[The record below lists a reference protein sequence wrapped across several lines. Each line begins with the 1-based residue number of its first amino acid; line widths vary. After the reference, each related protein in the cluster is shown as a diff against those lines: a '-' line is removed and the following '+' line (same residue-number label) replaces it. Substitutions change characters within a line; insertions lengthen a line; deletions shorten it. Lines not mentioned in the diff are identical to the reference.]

1 MYTVLD
7 QKNYKTI
14 EWSGGDSIEILIF
27 PHDRSFQNK
36 DFDLRISRTKLYQKE
51 SRFTD
56 LPGYTRDLISLHGNV
71 TLHHFEGTTERT
83 VKMSPFKLDHFNG
96 SAKTKSLGSGEDFN
110 FIYRSGLEAS
120 IEILH
125 HNQTK
130 NFLIEPYSFQL
141 IHVISD
147 LIEIQIEPENDYLSD
162 ELVLK
167 KGDSLLVFN
176 ETAKF
181 SFRNASIASNSE
193 LAILC
198 TFDTLHNR
206 ENYQS
211 FINNIQS
218 NYSH

>member
-1 MYTVLD
+1 MYIILD
-7 QKNYKTI
+7 QKDYKTI

-27 PHDRSFQNK
+27 PYDRSFQNK

-56 LPGYTRDLISLHGNV
+56 LPGYTRDLISLHGHV
-71 TLHHFEGTTERT
+71 TLCHQENSTERI
-83 VKMSPFKLDHFNG
+83 VKMAPFKLDHFDG
-96 SAKTKSLGSGEDFN
+96 STKTTSLGSGEDFN
-110 FIYRSGLEAS
+110 FIYRDGLATK

-125 HNQTK
+125 QNQTK

-141 IHVISD
+141 IHAISD
-147 LIEIQIEPENDYLSD
+147 LIEIQIEPENEYLRD

-167 KGDSLLVFN
+167 QGDSLLVFN

-181 SFRNASIASNSE
+181 TFRNASISFNSE

-206 ENYQS
+206 KYYQNFVDS
-211 FINNIQS
+211 LLRD
-218 NYSH
+218 HP